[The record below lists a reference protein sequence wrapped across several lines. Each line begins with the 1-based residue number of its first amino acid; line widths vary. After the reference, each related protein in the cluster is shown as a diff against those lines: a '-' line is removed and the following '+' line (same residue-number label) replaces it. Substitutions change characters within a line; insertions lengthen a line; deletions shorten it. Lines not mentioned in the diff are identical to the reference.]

1 MQIVYNDQTTGAD
14 GSLATLQ
21 VADSDAQ
28 TAELRQQV
36 DTLTQQLQD
45 SRDTEARTSSEYDLL
60 TQQLSGKTS
69 SAERVPDSPPGSPS
83 RKLQA
88 TLEELADLRYPV
100 LCYALAYCST
110 PDPNAVA
117 TRHAA
122 CQQSASCHDMPCCH
136 VYVHDNT
143 G

>member
-1 MQIVYNDQTTGAD
+1 MKDIFNDQTTGAD
-14 GSLATLQ
+14 GSVVMLQ

-45 SRDTEARTSSEYDLL
+45 SKDAEARTSSEYDLL
-60 TQQLSGKTS
+60 TQQLSGKSS

-88 TLEELADLRYPV
+88 TLEELADLRYAALCCAV
-100 LCYALAYCST
+100 LCCAMLWPTVQHQT
-110 PDPNAVA
+110 PVN
-117 TRHAA
+117 
-122 CQQSASCHDMPCCH
+122 
-136 VYVHDNT
+136 
-143 G
+143 

>member
-1 MQIVYNDQTTGAD
+1 MKTVFNDQTTGAD
-14 GSLATLQ
+14 GSLAMLQ

-45 SRDTEARTSSEYDLL
+45 SKDTEARTSSEYDLL
-60 TQQLSGKTS
+60 TQQLSGKSS

-88 TLEELADLRYPV
+88 TLEELADLRYAV

-110 PDPNAVA
+110 PDPDEL
-117 TRHAA
+117 T
-122 CQQSASCHDMPCCH
+122 HDMLHGCSLHRVMTCH
-136 VYVHDNT
+136 AVMYMFMT
-143 G
+143 T